1 MNLLVYRTQGQYAQ
15 AGPLYQRALAIKE
28 KALGPEAPLV
38 ATSLNN
44 LAALYDD
51 QGQYAPKPS
60 RSISAPSPSGRKP
73 WVRSTPTRQGDS
85 DGALTPSGNRQFLR
99 HARAMA
105 RFVLP
110 ATESS
115 KLSLGQSAQVRLG
128 TYRPP
133 GRF

>member
-51 QGQYAPKPS
+51 
-60 RSISAPSPSGRKP
+60 
-73 WVRSTPTRQGDS
+73 
-85 DGALTPSGNRQFLR
+85 
-99 HARAMA
+99 
-105 RFVLP
+105 
-110 ATESS
+110 
-115 KLSLGQSAQVRLG
+115 
-128 TYRPP
+128 
-133 GRF
+133 